1 MQSITDLESIRKE
14 YRLQSLLEKD
24 VDADPVKQFEIWW
37 GQAIQSGIDEPNAMT
52 LATST
57 LSGKP
62 SCRIVLLK
70 AIRHNGFVFF
80 SNYDSRKGK
89 QIHDNPFAALVFF
102 WKELERQVRIEG
114 AIKKISERESDAY
127 FTKRPLESRI
137 SAWSSPQSE
146 VIKSRDILEKNV
158 SDIKNRFESETIPR
172 PPYWGGYIVNP
183 TLIEFWQG
191 RPGRLHDRLQ
201 YSMGA
206 RTTWK
211 IERLAP

>member
-37 GQAIQSGIDEPNAMT
+37 EQAIQSGIEEPNAMS

-57 LSGKP
+57 LAGKP

-70 AIRHNGFVFF
+70 AIRRNGFVFF

-89 QIHDNPFAALVFF
+89 QIHHNPFAALVFF

-114 AIKKISERESDAY
+114 EIKKISERESDAY

-158 SDIKNRFESETIPR
+158 SEIKNRFESETIPR
-172 PPYWGGYIVNP
+172 PAYWGGYIVNP

-201 YSMGA
+201 YSIGD
-206 RTTWK
+206 RTAWK
-211 IERLAP
+211 LERLAP